1 MLAYLLRRIAI
12 AIPTLIGISL
22 VTFVIMQA
30 APGDPVTM
38 QYGGAL
44 EARGAGTRAH
54 LEAMREMYKLDEAV
68 HVQYFSW
75 LGRILTLD
83 FGVSFVDNRPVMDKI
98 LERLPLTV
106 WLNALSIF
114 LAFLIAIPIGVHAA
128 QKRDQPFDHLSG
140 GFVFILYSLPVPWIA
155 LILLNYLGVELNLF
169 PIAGIIPDAYDDF
182 GFFAKLGSITHH
194 SVLPVICLTYG
205 SIAFI
210 TKLTR
215 TSMLEVL
222 GQDYILA
229 ARARGLSSKRVL
241 YRHGLRNALLPIV
254 TLVGSLIPALISGSV
269 IVERIFSL
277 PGIGQLFF
285 ESILYRDYT
294 TIMGLSVLSA
304 ILTLVGVFVADILY
318 AMVDPRI
325 HYGRKS

>member
-1 MLAYLLRRIAI
+1 VLGYILRRLGI
-12 AIPTLIGISL
+12 AIPTLFGITL

-38 QYGGAL
+38 QYGGTL
-44 EARGAGTRAH
+44 STKGAGTKAH
-54 LEAMREMYKLDEAV
+54 LEAMRKLYKLDEPV
-68 HVQYFSW
+68 HVQYLSW

-83 FGVSFVDNRPVMDKI
+83 FGNSFIDNRPVIEKI
-98 LERLPLTV
+98 GERLPLTL
-106 WLNALSIF
+106 WLNLFSVF
-114 LAFLIAIPIGVHAA
+114 LAFLIAIPLGTLAA
-128 QKRDQPFDHLSG
+128 RRQGGGFDRWTG

-155 LILLNYLGVELNLF
+155 LLLLNWLGVELDIFPVAGLF
-169 PIAGIIPDAYDDF
+169 SDSHDEMGLFAQIADIF
-182 GFFAKLGSITHH
+182 WH

-210 TKLTR
+210 AKLAR

-222 GQDYILA
+222 RQDFMLA
-229 ARARGLSSKRVL
+229 ATARGIPQRTVL
-241 YRHGLRNALLPIV
+241 FRHGLRNSLLPII
-254 TLVGSLIPALISGSV
+254 TLVGSLIPALVSGSV

-285 ESILYRDYT
+285 ESVLYRDYT

-304 ILTLVGVFVADILY
+304 ILTLFGILLADILY
-318 AMVDPRI
+318 AIADPRI
-325 HYGRKS
+325 SYGRKT